1 MVNIM
6 PDVVGLDVT
15 GVYYRYSI
23 GKDPAADALVHVQ
36 NENALG
42 DGYIFRETNDWS
54 GLAGNTITKAVP
66 VSNIPLQYWGLGSIE
81 VEGEASISDAS
92 VIYTYR
98 VDQCANPQASPSCKD
113 YVAPVP
119 SVTTSEQD
127 TYNALEDDA
136 YQIASKK
143 TDQEYQDE
151 EQATEDQSDDKERKA
166 RLERGLAAS
175 RNALA
180 LASGVSQDAILAAM
194 GYTADMDAYYAAEL
208 DGGAYADVPMLVDG
222 KLPENQRGL
231 RNGLAQQVLHEQMLA
246 MQYE

>member
-1 MVNIM
+1 M

-23 GKDPAADALVHVQ
+23 GKDQAADALVHVQ

-42 DGYIFRETNDWS
+42 DGYIFRETDDWS

-98 VDQCANPQASPSCKD
+98 VDQCANPQASPSCEG

-127 TYNALEDDA
+127 AYNALEDDA

-143 TDQEYQDE
+143 TDQEYRDE

-175 RNALA
+175 KNALA
-180 LASGVSQDAILAAM
+180 LANGVSQDAILAAM